1 MLALAACASIA
12 LVPGYRRGGPSRPS
26 LRRSAAVRLALD
38 PAGADPAD
46 APAPERAQQEA
57 WPEPAFSVAELQAKE
72 QERIEAAEAAAREAA
87 APLTTEDGAFSA
99 VALVTALLR
108 VESKVAVASAS
119 WLSGSRLQRQIAPGA
134 TQGFGLPG
142 LLSRFAGRM
151 HRPSFDITPTPSSSP
166 RPHPHPAPNQVLVFF
181 VGGFLFFQ
189 AISGAGMTQF
199 ADDQSPAVQA
209 CIKRA
214 TTRNEANICLLYVPK
229 EGES

>member
-108 VESKVAVASAS
+108 VESKVAVPGQLALRQPLAT
-119 WLSGSRLQRQIAPGA
+119 QIAPRA
-134 TQGFGLPG
+134 AQGFGQPG
-142 LLSRFAGRM
+142 LLSRLAGRT
-151 HRPSFDITPTPSSSP
+151 HRPCFRHNPTLTLQLKPSPSP
-166 RPHPHPAPNQVLVFF
+166 
-181 VGGFLFFQ
+181 
-189 AISGAGMTQF
+189 
-199 ADDQSPAVQA
+199 SP
-209 CIKRA
+209 C
-214 TTRNEANICLLYVPK
+214 P
-229 EGES
+229 